1 MAALF
6 IWLCTPGL
14 AQTVAEAE
22 AALVNGAPVEALDI
36 LDRLEVDPADDPLQ
50 ILFIEGL
57 AAMDAGQFQRAI
69 RALEA
74 MVTAAPDLTRP
85 RLELA
90 RAYFLAGDDGNA
102 MRQFELV
109 TGGITDLAVL
119 DTIEQFLA
127 EIEARRTL
135 WYSFS
140 IGLAPDTNINAAT
153 DAATVD
159 LAFIGLPFDV
169 PADARAQS
177 GTGLE
182 TSLGLDWRGRPD
194 EVGGR
199 WTAGATLFAREYSD
213 DRFDDRLIDVTLGRQ
228 VRLSDWTLTFGPKA
242 LIRQSGG
249 AVSERGYGL
258 RLQGTHTPRAT
269 RQLSFSLGKDWDH
282 NLLTDRRMARA
293 SASAGIVEALSGRT
307 RAGVTLS
314 LDRYH
319 GEATTEARGVVG
331 LTGLFYTEFADGLTV
346 ALRPRVSLAV
356 YDQAVNGISG
366 NRRRDITYG
375 LPVEVSH
382 RRLRIA
388 GFQPY
393 GQITW
398 EQRDS
403 VNPFFEYD
411 RQRVFAGVSRRF

>member
-1 MAALF
+1 
-6 IWLCTPGL
+6 
-14 AQTVAEAE
+14 VAEAE
-22 AALVNGAPVEALDI
+22 AALMRGAPSEALAI
-36 LDRLEVDPADDPLQ
+36 LDGLDQGESDDPLQ
-50 ILFIEGL
+50 ILFLEGL
-57 AAMDAGQFQRAI
+57 AAMDAGQYQRAI

-74 MVTAAPDLTRP
+74 MVTAVPDLPRP

-102 MRQFELV
+102 LRQFELV
-109 TGGITDLAVL
+109 TGGITDPAVL
-119 DTIEQFLA
+119 DTIERFLA

-182 TSLGLDWRGRPD
+182 TSIGFDWRGRPGA
-194 EVGGR
+194 EGGR
-199 WTAGATLFAREYSD
+199 WTAGGNLFLREYAD
-213 DRFDDRLIDVTLGRQ
+213 DRFDDRLVDVTVGRQ
-228 VRLSDWTLTFGPKA
+228 VVLSDWTLTFGPKA

-249 AVSERGYGL
+249 ALSERGYGL
-258 RLQGTHTPRAT
+258 RLNGTHMPSAT
-269 RQLSFSLGKDWDH
+269 SQISFGLGQDWDH
-282 NLLTDRRMARA
+282 NLLTDQRMARA
-293 SASAGIVEALSGRT
+293 TATAGIVEALTGRS

-319 GEATTEARGVVG
+319 GEATSQARGVVG
-331 LTGLFYTEFADGLTV
+331 LTGLYYTEFADGVTV
-346 ALRPRVSLAV
+346 ALRPRLSLAV

-366 NRRRDITYG
+366 NRRRDVTYS
-375 LPVEVSH
+375 LPLEVSH
-382 RRLRIA
+382 RRFRVV

-398 EQRDS
+398 ERRDS
-403 VNPFFEYD
+403 VHPFFEYD